1 MRYLPLFILA
11 GLCAPAQDFLNGQAA
26 RIVIGQP
33 TFTEQKPQPASQY
46 VLGGVGGLAYAN
58 NTLYV
63 ADANRAGAS
72 PNNNRV
78 LAYQDLSSLIPEK
91 DAAFPQGTRCPAC
104 VGPAT
109 MVLGQP
115 DFGTTEIGRST
126 GMRLP
131 TAVATDGTML
141 AVADT
146 DNNRVLLWRSI
157 PTATNQ
163 LPDVVLGQKDMA
175 TLKPATVDA
184 QSLRGPQ
191 GVWFQNGKFFVA
203 DTMNHRVLIW
213 NSIPSQNEQPA
224 DIVLG
229 QANFNVAEQPSTDP
243 DPDRQTY
250 NAQSNTL
257 LNPVSATS
265 DGIRLYVSDLG
276 HNRVLIWNSIPT
288 QNQQAADVVL
298 GQPDFTAAR
307 ANNVIR
313 MCSPTGNDEDGN
325 PRYPGRCASTMDF
338 PRFALSDGQRLFVA
352 DGGNDRVMIYKNIPT
367 TNGAPCDIVL
377 GQLNAELNNNSDSAN
392 PDAVAAADALRGP
405 ISLAWDNTNLYV
417 SDSYNRR
424 IMVFTPALDKVPYTG
439 VRNSASY
446 EVFAVGS
453 VTIGLVE
460 GQESVKADEEV
471 TITIEEKEYKYKA
484 VENDTVAIIVANL
497 ISLINDGAGD
507 PNVIAT
513 PNPGTSQVQ
522 LTSRLAGPAG
532 NEITYSAAVSEGA
545 TTIATTTAGSTLL
558 GGQDAAKIA
567 GGTVVTIVGEGLS
580 DVTAAAPADADPLP
594 LELGNVQVFM
604 DGIQSPL
611 YFVSPTQINAQ
622 LPWEVRDSLSVSAM
636 VRVTRQNGTVE
647 TSSAIAVPV
656 IPQNPGIYARE
667 GVDPRPGIVMHGSS
681 FATGMIQIDG
691 SITPED
697 VATITIRDRAY
708 SYSVIEGDTTTSIR
722 DGLIRAINANGGD
735 PEVSASAAGVFVRV
749 LLTARR
755 PGPDMNGLPF
765 SVSVSDAATVILSPS
780 NTQLCCANIEG
791 ALVTAENPAIPGERI
806 KVVATGLGPVL
817 PQEAQDAARTG
828 YRYNGPADNYPV
840 EFVSSLAG
848 GKTANVIYA
857 RMQQGQVGLY
867 EVMLELNADMPTNL
881 ETQLTIAQSF
891 QVSNIVRF
899 PLKNPADDTPAG
911 PVETTATSTQT
922 PSAARAASTSAPA
935 NRARSS
941 RR

>member
-1 MRYLPLFILA
+1 MRYLPLFIIA
-11 GLCAPAQDFLNGQAA
+11 GLCASAQDFLNGQAA

-72 PNNNRV
+72 PINNRV
-78 LAYQDLSSLIPEK
+78 LAYQNLSSLIPEK
-91 DAAFPQGTRCPAC
+91 NAAFPQGTRCPAC

-131 TAVATDGTML
+131 TAVATDGTIL

-157 PTATNQ
+157 PASTNQ

-175 TLKPATVDA
+175 SLKPATVDA
-184 QSLRGPQ
+184 QSFRGPQ

-229 QANFNVAEQPSTDP
+229 QANFNVADQPATDP

-257 LNPVSATS
+257 LNPVSVTS
-265 DGIRLYVSDLG
+265 DGTRLYVADLG

-288 QNQQAADVVL
+288 QIQQAADVVL

-307 ANNVIR
+307 ANNVLR
-313 MCSPTGNDEDGN
+313 MCNPTGNDEDGN

-338 PRFALSDGQRLFVA
+338 PRYVLSDGQRLFVA
-352 DGGNDRVMIYKNIPT
+352 DGGNDRVMIYKTIPT

-446 EVFAVGS
+446 EVFAVGA
-453 VTIGLVE
+453 VTISLIQ
-460 GQESVKADEEV
+460 GQEAVKVDEEV
-471 TITIEEKEYKYKA
+471 TITIKDKEYKYKA
-484 VENDTVAIIVANL
+484 VENDTVATIAAALINL
-497 ISLINDGAGD
+497 INEGAGD

-513 PNPGTSQVQ
+513 PNPSTNQVQ

-532 NEITYSAAVSEGA
+532 NETTYSATVSEGA
-545 TTIATTTAGSTLL
+545 TSIETSTTGSTLL

-580 DVTAAAPADADPLP
+580 ETTAAASADADPLP

-622 LPWEVRDSLSVSAM
+622 LPWEVHDSLSVSAV
-636 VRVTRQNGTVE
+636 VRVTKQDGTVE

-681 FATGMIQIDG
+681 FATGMIQVDG
-691 SITPED
+691 SGTKD
-697 VATITIRDRAY
+697 NVAKVIIRDREY
-708 SYSVIEGDTTTSIR
+708 SYTVLEGDTAANIR
-722 DGLIRAINANGGD
+722 DGLIRTINANGGD
-735 PEVSASAAGVFVRV
+735 PEVVATAGGVFERI

-780 NTQLCCANIEG
+780 NTQLCCANVEG
-791 ALVTAENPAIPGERI
+791 SLVTLENPAIPGERI
-806 KVVATGLGPVL
+806 KVIATGLGPVT
-817 PQEAQDAARTG
+817 PQEAQDAVKTG
-828 YRYNGPADNYPV
+828 HRYYGPFDNTPV

-848 GKTANVIYA
+848 GKTANVIYS

-867 EVMLELNADMPTNL
+867 EVMLELNADMPTNA
-881 ETQLTIAQSF
+881 ETQLTIAQNV

-899 PLKNPADDTPAG
+899 PLKNPADDVP
-911 PVETTATSTQT
+911 
-922 PSAARAASTSAPA
+922 AASTTTASTTGQTSKAPA
-935 NRARSS
+935 AVPR
-941 RR
+941 